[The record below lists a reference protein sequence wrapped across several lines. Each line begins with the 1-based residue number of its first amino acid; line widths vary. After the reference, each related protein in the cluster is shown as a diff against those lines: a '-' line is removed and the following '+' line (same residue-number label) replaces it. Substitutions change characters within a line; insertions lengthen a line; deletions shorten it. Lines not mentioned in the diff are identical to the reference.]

1 MYLPYEEGGDAV
13 DNGGA
18 GFLPDGGCEFKSAR
32 RRAWVSTEMPSTLPK
47 QTRVRMIAILG
58 PTPGSAT

>member
-1 MYLPYEEGGDAV
+1 
-13 DNGGA
+13 
-18 GFLPDGGCEFKSAR
+18 
-32 RRAWVSTEMPSTLPK
+32 VSTEMPSTLPK